1 MSARHLV
8 KSCNRLVTF
17 ALSNFGLFTLNRN
30 LNSLLFIN
38 SVIPFIYLR
47 HKAEE
52 NACAGAWRKKA
63 RLSFVAIVTVR
74 VLIATVALMIA
85 R

>member
-1 MSARHLV
+1 M
-8 KSCNRLVTF
+8 
-17 ALSNFGLFTLNRN
+17 
-30 LNSLLFIN
+30 
-38 SVIPFIYLR
+38 IPFIYLR